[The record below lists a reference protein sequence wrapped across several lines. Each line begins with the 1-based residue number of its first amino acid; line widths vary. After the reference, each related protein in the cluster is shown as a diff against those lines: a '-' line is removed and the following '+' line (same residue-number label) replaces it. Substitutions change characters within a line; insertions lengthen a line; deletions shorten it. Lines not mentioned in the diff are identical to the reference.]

1 MDPSAVP
8 ALPARQPTPDLTAV
22 LKHIE
27 MSPDQ
32 LLSMVIA
39 KHSTALL
46 GAAFTLPQPGGL
58 SNLQNDRRSLVVKPA
73 LDHFPVQSQS
83 QQFLKHS
90 FRCHAPTLR
99 LFHRK
104 QRRTL
109 GKLGAM
115 GDSLTDEYWDNGV
128 SSYATNWPGLVVLY
142 RGVNM
147 GPTAASSEERRVG
160 KE

>member
-58 SNLQNDRRSLVVKPA
+58 PNLQNDRRSLVVKPA

-83 QQFLKHS
+83 HQFLKHS
-90 FRCHAPTLR
+90 FRCHAPTLQ

-104 QRRTL
+104 QRRT
-109 GKLGAM
+109 
-115 GDSLTDEYWDNGV
+115 
-128 SSYATNWPGLVVLY
+128 
-142 RGVNM
+142 R
-147 GPTAASSEERRVG
+147 TALARTAGRRVSTTG
-160 KE
+160 GHRVHRPGRYGRGL